1 MAYRVTF
8 VLESLRGG
16 ASDMP
21 ARRTRRHLLEALT
34 ECACHY
40 LAAHPEVPPLRS
52 LGMRVFNEEPHEA
65 EWGDVPT
72 LLLRGIGSAD
82 ALAAWAAGE
91 ARVRGRVPS
100 ARVSLSFRPMPQRVV
115 FVLNCLRTEHDRA
128 LVADAC
134 ISSCLKALTF
144 HDMDYLR
151 LHPET
156 PPIYAAGVRY
166 EEEPPGQDDWA
177 DIAECRRLGK
187 ADCEDLA
194 CWRAAE
200 LRIKHRIAAGPVST
214 RRNRPLGGL
223 LYHIQTKYP
232 DGRVED
238 PSRRLG
244 MR

>member
-1 MAYRVTF
+1 MAYKVTF
-8 VLESLRGG
+8 VLETLKGG

-21 ARRTRRHLLEALT
+21 ARRTRRHLLEGLT
-34 ECACHY
+34 ECAVHY
-40 LAAHPEVPPLRS
+40 LRAHPEVPPLRS
-52 LGMRVFNEEPHEA
+52 LGMRVFDEYANEA

-72 LLLRGIGSAD
+72 LLLRGVGSKD
-82 ALAAWAAGE
+82 ALACWAAGE
-91 ARVRGRVPS
+91 ARVRGGKPNAIAAVP
-100 ARVSLSFRPMPQRVV
+100 FRPMPHRVI
-115 FVLNCLRTEHDRA
+115 FVLNCLRTAHDRA
-128 LVADAC
+128 LVADQC
-134 ISSCLKALTF
+134 IQSCLKALTL
-144 HDMDYLR
+144 HDIDWLR

-156 PPIYAAGVRY
+156 PSIYTSGVRY

-177 DIAECRRLGK
+177 DIAECLRLRKG
-187 ADCEDLA
+187 DCEDFG

-200 LRIKHRIAAGPVST
+200 LRVKHRIAAGPVST
-214 RRNRPLGGL
+214 RRNRPRGGL